1 MSWELISSIMV
12 ITLPAD
18 YLAAMALPQ
27 GFPWVLQQLI
37 FSVAGAPEL
46 EQHGRQLRCNRLE
59 EGRETERGRG
69 KKNPKPCERST
80 AFPFPSHKPVPSCI
94 ALPVCPARLHRPLSL
109 RGSGAVRGDA
119 ALVGGG
125 LGGTSGPPSPSE
137 YCLPGQAESTHPAPR
152 GSFSAFSIVLQGGDA
167 ASDLSENE
175 YPDGF
180 G

>member
-59 EGRETERGRG
+59 EGRETEGGR
-69 KKNPKPCERST
+69 KKKK
-80 AFPFPSHKPVPSCI
+80 AM
-94 ALPVCPARLHRPLSL
+94 
-109 RGSGAVRGDA
+109 
-119 ALVGGG
+119 
-125 LGGTSGPPSPSE
+125 
-137 YCLPGQAESTHPAPR
+137 
-152 GSFSAFSIVLQGGDA
+152 
-167 ASDLSENE
+167 
-175 YPDGF
+175 
-180 G
+180 

>member
-46 EQHGRQLRCNRLE
+46 EQHGRQLPRNRLQ

-69 KKNPKPCERST
+69 KKKSHVRDPLPLPSQATSLWRCLLLSRFVPPGC
-80 AFPFPSHKPVPSCI
+80 AFPWPHG
-94 ALPVCPARLHRPLSL
+94 ALCSL
-109 RGSGAVRGDA
+109 RGSIPLRCVGLLPSRVVGWVGYLGRLPQRNIASLASHTAHFRAPTAATLRPGAI
-119 ALVGGG
+119 
-125 LGGTSGPPSPSE
+125 S
-137 YCLPGQAESTHPAPR
+137 
-152 GSFSAFSIVLQGGDA
+152 VL
-167 ASDLSENE
+167 
-175 YPDGF
+175 
-180 G
+180 

>member
-59 EGRETERGRG
+59 EGRETEGGR
-69 KKNPKPCERST
+69 KKKKSHVRLAEPLPFKATSLLL
-80 AFPFPSHKPVPSCI
+80 FPV
-94 ALPVCPARLHRPLSL
+94 LS
-109 RGSGAVRGDA
+109 R
-119 ALVGGG
+119 
-125 LGGTSGPPSPSE
+125 
-137 YCLPGQAESTHPAPR
+137 
-152 GSFSAFSIVLQGGDA
+152 FVLLA
-167 ASDLSENE
+167 
-175 YPDGF
+175 
-180 G
+180 